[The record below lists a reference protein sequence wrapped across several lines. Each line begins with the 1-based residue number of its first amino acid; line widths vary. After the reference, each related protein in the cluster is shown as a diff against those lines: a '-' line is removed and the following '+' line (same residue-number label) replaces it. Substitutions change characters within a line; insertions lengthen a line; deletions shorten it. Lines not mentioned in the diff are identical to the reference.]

1 MSANPHELNEAL
13 IRNLPDQ
20 GPVVMVNMLRFREVS
35 ADGDGTGWD
44 AYLRYSRMVMP
55 LIKARGGGVVWAGRG
70 EGVAFGNAAEAGWD
84 YVVLVHYPSRAAFL
98 DMTTSAEYAAANVH
112 RENGVARHVIVA
124 ASQTFPG

>member
-1 MSANPHELNEAL
+1 MSAHPNDLNETL
-13 IRNLPDQ
+13 VRNLPDE
-20 GPVVMVNMLRFREVS
+20 GPVVMVNMLRFREAS

-55 LIKARGGGVVWAGRG
+55 LIKARGGRVVWAGHG
-70 EGVAFGNAAEAGWD
+70 EGVAFGNAAEDGWD

-98 DMTTSAEYAAANVH
+98 DMTTSAEYAAANAH

-124 ASQTFPG
+124 STQTFPV